1 MFLFWLE
8 SRAPRVVADDSLLV
22 EGNMICTCPPE
33 TFWSLLHDAAH
44 WEFEVFL
51 MILFDGLVGALLW
64 PFLKKHYAHHVAR
77 DKKDGL

>member
-1 MFLFWLE
+1 M
-8 SRAPRVVADDSLLV
+8 
-22 EGNMICTCPPE
+22 TCPPE

-51 MILFDGLVGALLW
+51 MILFDGIVGALLW